1 VKIEQRDMAEKR
13 VKRGEIREATEKK
26 NVEMRHKG

>member
-1 VKIEQRDMAEKR
+1 MAEKR